1 MKTWMTVLTVVL
13 LSTPVLAQQQPQL
26 SPADIYLRNLNRIR
40 TGIEQEEDKEAEK
53 IRAAGQAAFAREFG
67 ASLGEMRTRMS
78 DNMRNIREPFRC
90 LDVDVEGNSAPVVVV
105 CGNNSGAAAAVQR
118 NTTNSGNTFSLPA
131 GAILP

>member
-1 MKTWMTVLTVVL
+1 MKTWITVLTVFL
-13 LSTPVLAQQQPQL
+13 LTAPAFAQQQPQL
-26 SPADIYLRNLNRIR
+26 SPADIFLRNLNRIR
-40 TGIEQEEDKEAEK
+40 TGIEQEEDKEAE
-53 IRAAGQAAFAREFG
+53 RSRVAGQAAFTREIG
-67 ASLGEMRTRMS
+67 TSLGEMRGRVS

-118 NTTNSGNTFSLPA
+118 NTNNSGNTFSLPA